1 MSKESAVA
9 KWDFDAAYHAY
20 ARMVYWTAYG
30 ILKSDS
36 DAMDV
41 SQDTF
46 MRAIKHERELAGMTD
61 AQQKG
66 WLYRVAYNLC
76 MDKKRREKREFP
88 SDTEAL
94 FDGPDTDESAL
105 PELSALNNE
114 QKRLVRGAI
123 DELPAVYRETV
134 VLHYFSGLAYE
145 EIASL
150 SGVSEG
156 TVKSRMSRAKG
167 KLLETLKKGGEI
179 HG

>member
-1 MSKESAVA
+1 MKA
-9 KWDFDAAYHAY
+9 WDFDAAYRAY

-46 MRAIKHERELAGMTD
+46 MRAIKHEKKLAAMTD

-88 SDTEAL
+88 SETEEL
-94 FDGPDTDESAL
+94 FDGPDMDQSTL
-105 PELSALNNE
+105 PEAAALSKE
-114 QKRLVRGAI
+114 QKRLVRDAI
-123 DELPAVYRETV
+123 DALPEVYRETV
-134 VLHYFSGLAYE
+134 VLHYFSGLPYE
-145 EIASL
+145 EIAAL
-150 SGVSEG
+150 TGASEG
-156 TVKSRMSRAKG
+156 TIKSRMSRAKG

>member
-1 MSKESAVA
+1 MAA
-9 KWDFDAAYHAY
+9 WDFDAVYRAY

-30 ILKSDS
+30 IVKNES
-36 DAMDV
+36 DALDI

-46 MRAIKHERELAGMTD
+46 LRAMQHARELARMTD

-76 MDKKRREKREFP
+76 MDKKRKEKREFP
-88 SDTEAL
+88 AETDAIFEGPTADEA
-94 FDGPDTDESAL
+94 TL

-114 QKRLVRGAI
+114 QKARVRRAI
-123 DELPAVYRETV
+123 DTLPDAYRETV

-150 SGVSEG
+150 TGVSEG
-156 TVKSRMSRAKG
+156 TVKSRMSRAKA
-167 KLLETLKKGGEI
+167 KLAQTLQKDGEKDA
-179 HG
+179 